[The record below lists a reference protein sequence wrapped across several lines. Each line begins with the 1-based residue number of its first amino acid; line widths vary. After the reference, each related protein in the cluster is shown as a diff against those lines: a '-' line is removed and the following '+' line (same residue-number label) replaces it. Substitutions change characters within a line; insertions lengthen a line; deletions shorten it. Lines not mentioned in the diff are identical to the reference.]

1 MLDTFAAQH
10 PVLLAFLFTAAA
22 GASTILGTIALI
34 FAHYSNVRLLAVSLA
49 FSAGAMIYIS
59 FTEFFAEANEMLS
72 SASADGHADISLLAI
87 MMFFVG
93 ILVFMFIN
101 WVTPKL
107 LNPHMQRDKDCVE
120 DMASGH
126 EHEHGHV
133 HAHDAVLLKKLGVL
147 AALAISLHNVPEGMA
162 TFFAT
167 LSEPE
172 LGLMVAVAIALHNI
186 PEGVSVAVPIYYAT
200 GSKKKAFVYAALSGA
215 AEPLGALLGYMALK
229 PYMSD
234 MLMGLVLATIA
245 GFMVVLG
252 LDELLPA
259 SRRYSRGPETLIGVI
274 CGMAVMAVSLVLLH

>member
-22 GASTILGTIALI
+22 GASTVLGTIALI
-34 FAHYSNVRLLAVSLA
+34 FAHYSNVRLLAISLA

-59 FTEFFAEANEMLS
+59 FTEFFYEASEML
-72 SASADGHADISLLAI
+72 ALATGEGHVAYLAV

-93 ILVFMFIN
+93 ILLFLFMN

-107 LNPHMQRDKDCVE
+107 LNPHLQRDKDCVE
-120 DMASGH
+120 DMAAGH
-126 EHEHGHV
+126 DHDHGHV
-133 HAHDAVLLKKLGVL
+133 HIHDAILLKKLGVL
-147 AALAISLHNVPEGMA
+147 AALAISLHNLPEGMA

-172 LGLMVAVAIALHNI
+172 LGLVVAAAIALHNI

-200 GSKKKAFVYAALSGA
+200 QSKKKAFAYAALSGV
-215 AEPLGALLGYMALK
+215 AEPVGALLGYFALK
-229 PYMSD
+229 PFMSET
-234 MLMGLVLATIA
+234 LMGMVLATIA

-259 SRRYSRGPETLIGVI
+259 SRRYSRGKETLIGVI
-274 CGMAVMAVSLVLLH
+274 CGMAVMGISLVLLH